1 MITDTQHTMD
11 FDYSETQEMVAAAA
25 KAFAHQHIAPHV
37 RDWDEDQKF
46 PIAVLKE
53 AGALGFMGILVPESL
68 GGSGL
73 GYHEYIAIIEEISI
87 VDLLASL

>member
-37 RDWDEDQKF
+37 RDWDEHQKF
-46 PIAVLKE
+46 PIAVLK
-53 AGALGFMGILVPESL
+53 
-68 GGSGL
+68 GSGCPWFH
-73 GYHEYIAIIEEISI
+73 GYISARVSRWI
-87 VDLLASL
+87 WFGISRVHCHY